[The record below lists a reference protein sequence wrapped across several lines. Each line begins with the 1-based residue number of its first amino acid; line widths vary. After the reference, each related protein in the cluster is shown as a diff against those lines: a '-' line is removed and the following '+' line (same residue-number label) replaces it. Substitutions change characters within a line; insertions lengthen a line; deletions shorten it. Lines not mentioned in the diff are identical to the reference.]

1 MMTSYAAPVTYTTT
15 APAAISGIDVNRDG
29 KADYIV
35 MGSDVN
41 RDGIPDA
48 LEQPAVTTT
57 YVTQAPAVSYQPTYT
72 LPTSSSMVA
81 YPQSGP
87 FVFYA
92 EAPAEGTKKKADVT
106 VARKKPAKKPGCC
119 ARLSPC
125 CAPKKA

>member
-57 YVTQAPAVSYQPTYT
+57 YVTQAPQVSYTPTYT

-92 EAPAEGTKKKADVT
+92 ETPETKPASKDVK
-106 VARKKPAKKPGCC
+106 VASKKPAAKK
-119 ARLSPC
+119 
-125 CAPKKA
+125 